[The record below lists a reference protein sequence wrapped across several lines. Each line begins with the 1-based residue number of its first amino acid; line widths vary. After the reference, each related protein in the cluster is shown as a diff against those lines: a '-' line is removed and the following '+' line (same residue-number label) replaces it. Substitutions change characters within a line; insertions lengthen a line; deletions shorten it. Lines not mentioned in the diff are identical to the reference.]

1 MLSAADQTTQLA
13 KLTPHRVMRE
23 LYEQSIAYWRAYAR
37 ELADY
42 RPEDDSLALVA
53 NSTSGAVVWICA
65 SITYGSAAAR
75 KPLVF
80 PGAPPLTVAEIGD
93 SADPEVFMGVR
104 SPVCTDWAEAMDR
117 FNAATDQWAAT
128 LDPNVPASQWP
139 PEILDLSAKTTSIL
153 QENAGQIQN
162 LGAVSQN
169 PILNDF
175 ASLAAQYQRAYVQSI
190 PSYTP
195 ADNYLNSTA
204 AELVVA
210 VSQAC
215 LATEA

>member
-1 MLSAADQTTQLA
+1 M
-13 KLTPHRVMRE
+13 
-23 LYEQSIAYWRAYAR
+23 
-37 ELADY
+37 
-42 RPEDDSLALVA
+42 
-53 NSTSGAVVWICA
+53 
-65 SITYGSAAAR
+65 
-75 KPLVF
+75 
-80 PGAPPLTVAEIGD
+80 
-93 SADPEVFMGVR
+93 
-104 SPVCTDWAEAMDR
+104 
-117 FNAATDQWAAT
+117 
-128 LDPNVPASQWP
+128 
-139 PEILDLSAKTTSIL
+139 TSIL

-162 LGAVSQN
+162 LGSVSQN
-169 PILNDF
+169 PILSDF